1 MIKFPLVLLVGVA
14 VTIYPNEVRAQRAP
28 SDGDRAVAA
37 ADDSQEKQSDQR
49 ARAQQEP
56 NTPPAAQR
64 AQAGVTRAARQFN
77 LGMQGGA
84 GIDPELVDVG
94 VHAIVGPI
102 FTNNIAFRPVF
113 EIGAGELTTLLGI
126 NLDVI
131 YTFPGSS
138 SDTRWMP
145 YVGAGP
151 QFGLIHKGFETDDL
165 SKVNMD
171 GVTIIDNR
179 TTDRNRFDFSD
190 TDFNSG
196 LNFIVGM
203 RRQNGAFFEMKATA
217 WGVST
222 IRLLA
227 GFNFFSRGGGS
238 Q

>member
-1 MIKFPLVLLVGVA
+1 
-14 VTIYPNEVRAQRAP
+14 
-28 SDGDRAVAA
+28 
-37 ADDSQEKQSDQR
+37 
-49 ARAQQEP
+49 
-56 NTPPAAQR
+56 
-64 AQAGVTRAARQFN
+64 
-77 LGMQGGA
+77 
-84 GIDPELVDVG
+84 
-94 VHAIVGPI
+94 
-102 FTNNIAFRPVF
+102 
-113 EIGAGELTTLLGI
+113 
-126 NLDVI
+126 
-131 YTFPGSS
+131 
-138 SDTRWMP
+138 MP